1 MYDPSPR
8 NMHNTGAI
16 LLAAGRSSRL
26 GSIKQLLPFHNKT
39 LLQHTIDELKLAGV
53 KPLIVVTG
61 GHAKEVT
68 ASINQDGVDLIYNEQ
83 WEQGIASG
91 IVAGLQAMNSRYKEI
106 RQVIFA
112 VCDQPYVSAAL
123 FEQLYAVQNSSSK
136 NIVASAY
143 ADTLGTPVLFTQKYF
158 DLLLSL
164 KGDEGAKKILKAF
177 PEEVARVDF
186 PLGSIDIDTVEDY
199 AGLIAP
205 LKT

>member
-1 MYDPSPR
+1 
-8 NMHNTGAI
+8 MHNTAAI
-16 LLAAGRSSRL
+16 ILAAGRSSRL

-68 ASINQDGVDLIYNEQ
+68 ASINQDGIDLIYNEQ

-91 IVAGLQAMNSRYKEI
+91 IVTGLQTLNVQYKEI
-106 RQVIFA
+106 RQVILA
-112 VCDQPYVSAAL
+112 VCDQPFVSASL

-143 ADTLGTPVLFTQKYF
+143 ADTLGTPVLFTEKYF
-158 DLLLSL
+158 DLLLGL
-164 KGDEGAKKILKAF
+164 KGDEGAKKILRTF

-186 PLGSIDIDTVEDY
+186 PLGHIDIDTMEDY
-199 AGLIAP
+199 AGLLQTFDPIN
-205 LKT
+205 

>member
-1 MYDPSPR
+1 MNDPSPR

-26 GSIKQLLPFHNKT
+26 GGIKQLLPFHSKT

-61 GHAKEVT
+61 GHATEVT
-68 ASINQDGVDLIYNEQ
+68 ASINQNGIDLIYNEH

-91 IVAGLQAMNSRYKEI
+91 IVTGLQTLNTRYKEI
-106 RQVIFA
+106 RQVILA
-112 VCDQPYVSAAL
+112 VCDQPFVSASL
-123 FEQLYAVQNSSSK
+123 FEQLYAIQNSSSK

-143 ADTLGTPVLFTQKYF
+143 SDTLGTPVLFTQKYF
-158 DLLLSL
+158 DLLLGL
-164 KGDEGAKKILKAF
+164 KGDEGAKKILKAYQ
-177 PEEVARVDF
+177 EEVARVDF
-186 PLGSIDIDTVEDY
+186 PLGHIDIDTAEDY

>member
-1 MYDPSPR
+1 MD
-8 NMHNTGAI
+8 NTAAI

-26 GSIKQLLPFHNKT
+26 GGIKQLLPFQNKT

-68 ASINQDGVDLIYNEQ
+68 ASINQDGIDLIYNEQ

-91 IVAGLQAMNSRYKEI
+91 IVTGIQTLNTRYKEI
-106 RQVIFA
+106 RQVILA
-112 VCDQPYVSAAL
+112 VCDQPFVSASL

-143 ADTLGTPVLFTQKYF
+143 ADTLGTPVLFTEKYF
-158 DLLLSL
+158 DLLLGL
-164 KGDEGAKKILKAF
+164 KGDEGAKKILRTF

-186 PLGSIDIDTVEDY
+186 PSGHIDIDTMEDY
-199 AGLIAP
+199 VGLMERECFQIP
-205 LKT
+205 

>member
-1 MYDPSPR
+1 MYDPSAR

-39 LLQHTIDELKLAGV
+39 LLQHTIDELMLAGV

-61 GHAKEVT
+61 GHAKAVSD
-68 ASINQDGVDLIYNEQ
+68 SIDQEGIDLIYNEH

-112 VCDQPYVSAAL
+112 VCDQPYVSADL
-123 FEQLYAVQNSSSK
+123 FQKLCEAQQSSSK

-158 DLLLSL
+158 DLWYDFLL
-164 KGDEGAKKILKAF
+164 
-177 PEEVARVDF
+177 
-186 PLGSIDIDTVEDY
+186 
-199 AGLIAP
+199 
-205 LKT
+205 